1 MSTRAYQ
8 ARRLI
13 AEQRK
18 AGTLL
23 NAAGHR
29 TVESILIL
37 DNGVVIASPL
47 TVKRLLTAIEKSN
60 SKSVKTNVASET
72 VRLKVYAACDE
83 NPLPFEDEDVSEM
96 STDLEE
102 EE

>member
-72 VRLKVYAACDE
+72 VRLKVYDACDE
-83 NPLPFEDEDVSEM
+83 DPLPFEDEDVSEM
-96 STDLEE
+96 STDLDEE
-102 EE
+102 E